1 MKLILKFLILTS
13 CSIVLI
19 YGTLFLT
26 ISDPQP
32 SFFQSLSKQNEP
44 ILLSKIQKIFDEAG
58 SLKTVLAFRIDTK
71 KSLNSF
77 IGQKIILK
85 DNFEIDEIIFG
96 IENQQSLVIMAF
108 RDGLVIKEARNVI
121 KANLPLS
128 TPINLFASYNRNN
141 PAIIKSSEQTL
152 HVKLCEGMGFFGD
165 FATIKMDLKEFQPNF
180 QETALIALNH
190 GALSPY
196 QLASIAVWKNY
207 KSFD

>member
-77 IGQKIILK
+77 IGQKK
-85 DNFEIDEIIFG
+85 D
-96 IENQQSLVIMAF
+96 
-108 RDGLVIKEARNVI
+108 
-121 KANLPLS
+121 
-128 TPINLFASYNRNN
+128 
-141 PAIIKSSEQTL
+141 
-152 HVKLCEGMGFFGD
+152 
-165 FATIKMDLKEFQPNF
+165 
-180 QETALIALNH
+180 
-190 GALSPY
+190 
-196 QLASIAVWKNY
+196 
-207 KSFD
+207 